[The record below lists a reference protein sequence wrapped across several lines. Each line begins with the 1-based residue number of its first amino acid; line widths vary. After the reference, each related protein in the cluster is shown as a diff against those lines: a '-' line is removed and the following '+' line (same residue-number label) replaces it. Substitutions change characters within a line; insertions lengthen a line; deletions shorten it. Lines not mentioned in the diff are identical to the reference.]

1 MFGLTAEE
9 FNEFVDDGQPVDNA
23 HMANV
28 LIRVF
33 VGGHDSR
40 QQDKFANAMLSTM
53 RVWDSKSKYMP
64 KEEYLDTDGAKQLG
78 WGIKEII
85 DWLLESDIHFILNH
99 MHQGMK
105 GTDCRIVDPNI
116 QRLYHHPG
124 FPTGEELSC
133 SIFQQDKFKYIRA
146 IPMETIPTLQL
157 QFESEGPPDLS
168 VRETG
173 EINRFMDTFDE
184 GCGWHVKPPFT
195 TNGEGTF
202 F

>member
-124 FPTGEELSC
+124 FPTGEELRELFDFANSMPWFYC
-133 SIFQQDKFKYIRA
+133 LPSLPELNRLFQGDCLHNLKEETFKK
-146 IPMETIPTLQL
+146 
-157 QFESEGPPDLS
+157 
-168 VRETG
+168 
-173 EINRFMDTFDE
+173 
-184 GCGWHVKPPFT
+184 CCK
-195 TNGEGTF
+195 
-202 F
+202 